1 MVRSNPR
8 QSTARLL
15 LGCLVVVLLGLLL
28 RGWGGGG
35 GGGGGG
41 APPAPAP
48 YPVSIS
54 NPTTDAAYQVD
65 STALTLS
72 GAAFVPADSACQC
85 TGLACFFGRGT
96 LPVGYQVRCTNL
108 TTGDTGFVSFYLNC
122 LLQVKVIWN
131 TSISLVPGVNLI
143 QIEAEDA
150 AGNSGRATL
159 EVTRLPD
166 VIAPQVS
173 RITPANGATEI
184 GLNASASVLFNET
197 MDPASIDA
205 STLLLSDANGA
216 GIATSVTPG
225 AAANS
230 WTLTPSVAL
239 SYATNYRIT
248 VSVGVRD
255 LAGNPLAAPV
265 TADFATLVVPDLI
278 PPALVAASPPD
289 GSNCAGYI
297 TLVVATFSEY
307 IDADTLQ
314 FTLTGPNGLPVAGH
328 VSHQDGTYA
337 WTFVAY
343 DGLDHSA
350 AYTAGIAAGLKDL
363 SGNVSATPFSWSF
376 STTPDSVN
384 YCP

>member
-1 MVRSNPR
+1 MLLRWMV
-8 QSTARLL
+8 
-15 LGCLVVVLLGLLL
+15 LVMLGLLFTAC
-28 RGWGGGG
+28 GG

-41 APPAPAP
+41 AAPAPDP

-54 NPTTDAAYQVD
+54 SPTTDEAYQVD
-65 STALTLS
+65 SATLTMS
-72 GAAFVPADSACQC
+72 GVAFVPADSACQC
-85 TGLACFFGRGT
+85 TGLACFFGHGT
-96 LPVGYQVRCTNL
+96 LPAGYQVRCTNL

-143 QIEAEDA
+143 QMEAEDA
-150 AGNSGRATL
+150 AGNTGLATL

-173 RITPANGATEI
+173 RITPANGATDI
-184 GLNASASVLFNET
+184 GLNASALVLFNET
-197 MDPASIDA
+197 MDPASIDT
-205 STLLLSDANGA
+205 STLLLNDANGA

-230 WTLTPSVAL
+230 WTLTPSIAL

-278 PPALVAASPPD
+278 PPAVVAVSPPD
-289 GSNCAGYI
+289 GSNCAGFV
-297 TLVVATFSEY
+297 TPVVVTFNEY
-307 IDADTLQ
+307 IDVDTLQ
-314 FTLTGPNGLPVAGH
+314 FTLTGPNGLPVAGY
-328 VSHQDGTYA
+328 VSHQEGTYS
-337 WTFVAY
+337 WTFAAY

-350 AYTAGIAAGLKDL
+350 AYTAGIAAGLQDF
-363 SGNVSATPFSWSF
+363 SGNVSATPFSWTF
-376 STTPDSVN
+376 STSLDSVD

>member
-8 QSTARLL
+8 LSKPRMLL
-15 LGCLVVVLLGLLL
+15 RWMVLVMLGLLFTAC
-28 RGWGGGG
+28 GG

-41 APPAPAP
+41 AAPAPDP

-54 NPTTDAAYQVD
+54 SPTTDEAYQVD
-65 STALTLS
+65 SATLTLS
-72 GAAFVPADSACQC
+72 GVAFVPADSACQC
-85 TGLACFFGRGT
+85 TGLACFFGHGT
-96 LPVGYQVRCTNL
+96 LPAGYQVRCTNL

-143 QIEAEDA
+143 QMEAEDA
-150 AGNSGRATL
+150 AGNTGLATL

-173 RITPANGATEI
+173 RITPANGATDI
-184 GLNASASVLFNET
+184 GLNASALVLFNET
-197 MDPASIDA
+197 MDPASIDT
-205 STLLLSDANGA
+205 STLLLNDANGA

-230 WTLTPSVAL
+230 WTLTPSIAL

-278 PPALVAASPPD
+278 PPAVVAVSPPD
-289 GSNCAGYI
+289 GSNCAGFV
-297 TLVVATFSEY
+297 TPVVVTFNEY
-307 IDADTLQ
+307 IDVDTLQ
-314 FTLTGPNGLPVAGH
+314 FTLTGPN
-328 VSHQDGTYA
+328 
-337 WTFVAY
+337 
-343 DGLDHSA
+343 
-350 AYTAGIAAGLKDL
+350 TAGIAAGLQDF
-363 SGNVSATPFSWSF
+363 SGNVSATPFSWTF
-376 STTPDSVN
+376 STSLDSVD